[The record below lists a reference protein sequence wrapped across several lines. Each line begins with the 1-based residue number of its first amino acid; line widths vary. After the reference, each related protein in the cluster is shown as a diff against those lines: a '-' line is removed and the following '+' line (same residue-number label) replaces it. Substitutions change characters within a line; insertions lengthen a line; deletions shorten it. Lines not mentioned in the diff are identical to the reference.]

1 MEQKSADNFSKLYY
15 FTIPFLTPIIVT
27 LTTFIFYPFCPSE
40 FIWLPLLLIYWT
52 TIWIFAIIYQ
62 KKRGNVF
69 NKTRF
74 KISLKLEGKYLK
86 LQYLLVYGPLLYAI
100 PLFIINYSK
109 DLSLMMYIA
118 LILASIINGPS
129 EEIFWRAC
137 LDEVGKNAGY
147 SEKFRLIY
155 TPIVFALW
163 HTAFV
168 VHLAPWIPNIMD
180 SVFLFWVMIIGMTW
194 SSGIIWHWVML
205 KSGRLVPQ
213 CIYHACANFL
223 NIFPMILLNVI
234 QLYF

>member
-27 LTTFIFYPFCPSE
+27 LTNFIFYPFCPSE

-109 DLSLMMYIA
+109 DLS
-118 LILASIINGPS
+118 
-129 EEIFWRAC
+129 
-137 LDEVGKNAGY
+137 
-147 SEKFRLIY
+147 
-155 TPIVFALW
+155 
-163 HTAFV
+163 
-168 VHLAPWIPNIMD
+168 
-180 SVFLFWVMIIGMTW
+180 
-194 SSGIIWHWVML
+194 
-205 KSGRLVPQ
+205 
-213 CIYHACANFL
+213 
-223 NIFPMILLNVI
+223 
-234 QLYF
+234 